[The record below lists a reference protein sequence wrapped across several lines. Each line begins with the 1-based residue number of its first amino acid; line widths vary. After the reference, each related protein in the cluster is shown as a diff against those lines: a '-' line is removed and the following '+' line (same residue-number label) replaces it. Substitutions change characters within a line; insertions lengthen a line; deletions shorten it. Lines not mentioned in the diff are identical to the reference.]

1 MRRRSRGMRCPS
13 RVLKRRPQH
22 REGAGKAGCRLTP
35 AARLQQRKQA
45 AVTTGSTGSTGL
57 PCAMAYGLYALSSGT
72 GSLAPVSRH
81 ARSAHCAGRQHR
93 DARTTR
99 LRRPRPAV
107 RRRVKHTLRQVAAI
121 ASRLACRD
129 DRDMP
134 LLPRQDNAY
143 KHDFRKS
150 EREIFS
156 SQGLEHPHR
165 FERASEI
172 SVSAHVVPSSS
183 ECGPG
188 FRRHYIRL
196 LSE

>member
-1 MRRRSRGMRCPS
+1 MRQRSRGMRCPS

-57 PCAMAYGLYALSSGT
+57 PRAMAYGLYALSSGT
-72 GSLAPVSRH
+72 GSLAPVSRQC
-81 ARSAHCAGRQHR
+81 AFRALRWASAPGRQDHTTSPSTPCRSPACEAHAATGCGHR
-93 DARTTR
+93 
-99 LRRPRPAV
+99 
-107 RRRVKHTLRQVAAI
+107 I
-121 ASRLACRD
+121 RLACRD
-129 DRDMP
+129 DRDTP

-165 FERASEI
+165 FERASEV